1 MTGGMPVPR
10 FFADVSGTAGDILP
24 ITGEDALHI
33 SKSLRMSAGETLVLC
48 DGKGTDYRCVIVSVG
63 REAVE
68 AKVIEAA
75 HSESEPDVKVTLY
88 AAVTK
93 GEKMDLVVQK
103 SVELGVYSIVPVI
116 TQRCIY
122 QPDAKSEKNKLAR
135 WNKIA
140 LEASKQSGRGYVP
153 RVEGFISFNKAIL
166 QAQDSELRLIAYERG
181 VRPLGD
187 LLDAREFSSAALF
200 TGPEGGYE
208 ETEISSAQEKGILP
222 VSLGK
227 RILRA
232 ETAPLCAL
240 SVIHYQAE
248 RNSAKN
254 CK

>member
-1 MTGGMPVPR
+1 MPVPR
-10 FFADVSGTAGDILP
+10 FFADISGTIGDILHV
-24 ITGEDALHI
+24 TGEDALHI
-33 SKSLRMSAGETLVLC
+33 SRSLRMSAGEPLVLC
-48 DGKGTDYRCVIVSVG
+48 DGRGTDYRCVIVSVG
-63 REAVE
+63 RDAVGV
-68 AKVIEAA
+68 KVLEAA
-75 HSESEPDVKVTLY
+75 PSESEPDVKVTLY
-88 AAVTK
+88 ASVTK
-93 GEKMDLVVQK
+93 GEKMDLVIQK
-103 SVELGVYSIVPVI
+103 SVELGVYSIVPVV

-122 QPDAKSEKNKLAR
+122 QPDEKSEKNKLAR

-153 RVEGFISFNKAIL
+153 KVEGILSFDKAVL
-166 QAQDSELRLIAYERG
+166 QAQNAELRLIAYERG

-187 LLDAREFSSAALF
+187 LLEAWGFSAAALF

-208 ETEISSAQEKGILP
+208 EAEIALAQEKGILP

-248 RNSAKN
+248 RNRAKN
-254 CK
+254 CM